1 MKSHP
6 KFSLVALLALT
17 LAWATPAF
25 AQSDRGAITG
35 RVVDPSGAVV
45 PNAKVTVTNVDTNTT
60 SETETTG
67 EGNFTFPQL
76 QAAPYRLTIEA
87 PGFNTATVDDIQVG
101 VQITRSVEVTLQV
114 AGVGDT
120 VTVTA
125 EAAPVIQTETPAS
138 QLNVTERQV
147 RELPLLVAAESG
159 GRSPLSFIFLD
170 SSVVSVEGTG
180 TGGTSGSTGTNASNF
195 RINGG
200 QGLGADILIDG
211 AQTRRGENGSF
222 FSEVAPGPNAFQE
235 FTVSTSSY
243 SAEFGNSTG
252 GVINF
257 TIKTGTNDFHGEAYL
272 FHINDALNANIDR
285 NRVLNQNNP
294 NCVNQGAG
302 CLDKPL
308 DRQFDYGFSIGG
320 PVHLPRFGIGGRSTY
335 SGRNRTFFFFNY
347 GGYRTFQSESV
358 DLTVPTAR
366 MRQGDFSELLTDPYV
381 LGFFGGPVQIY
392 DPNQAPGQRT
402 AIPGNRLDIYQGG
415 AAISDIGRNFANLFP
430 LPNQTG
436 PNGST
441 VFRNYRANTQATSRT
456 DYYVSKITH
465 NLTDRQLLNFSYT
478 FRKLPS
484 VKGGFPRFPQP
495 FVAEGVWD
503 QLFKSYYA
511 RAQHDW
517 TLSSSLI
524 NHFNAGFSRSD
535 VSNRNFTF
543 GVSQASDLGL
553 SPTATQN
560 LGLPVIGF
568 PGYGDAVG
576 SPDPRALQGGGSTV
590 FSNRVRDNSVHL
602 SDVATFIKGRH
613 TMRFGGEV
621 RIQQLNNAAKF
632 DIGGRFN
639 FRSNQTANRDDQTIR
654 DGNGNILRR
663 EDGTLRI
670 AEGWPIASLLTG
682 RPEFS
687 FNSNQTIDPAHR
699 FFSTA
704 YFFQDD
710 FKVTPKLT
718 LNLGLRYDYG
728 RPREEARGFYRGFDP
743 DVPNPAAGGRLGAI
757 VSADVS
763 QGGIQAENF
772 GLVRPDKTNFGP
784 RVGFAY
790 SLNDQ
795 TVVRGGYGIYYAPI
809 IYNDFGNAGAVG
821 YSPGSLNINGGFD
834 ANISLENY
842 PNVPLA
848 DPDAQVVGDLDR
860 SDLDYFD
867 KNFKTGRTAQWSL
880 DLQRQLPYNFA
891 VQASYIGSKGT
902 RLRSQFDPINKL
914 PFEALRLGLPLLTKQ
929 LTALTPGERAFAAG
943 LGFNLPTDPNA
954 VYPGFNNQLC
964 CNALRGT
971 VAQALR
977 PFPQY
982 GIINNRLESQGQS
995 IYHAGKLDLQRRFS
1009 NGVQFGLSYTFAKLI
1024 TDAGEDVFGG
1034 SPLNG
1039 VIQNPFDRTSLRAVS
1054 PSVPPHSLVFNYIL
1068 EVPLGR
1074 GKRFLNRGGWVD
1086 RVVGGFQI
1094 TAIHRYRSGQGVV
1107 PFIAGG
1113 QRDFLTTIGYGG
1125 NLRPNAT
1132 GQPFYTENQA
1142 GGVDFRFLNPAAFS
1156 RPRDFRTDLPT
1167 TINNGAT
1174 INPQYAA
1181 YYADPNLFFG
1191 NAAPSYSGLRADPFM
1206 TEDLSIMKKT
1216 KITETTFFE
1225 MRFEFFNLFNRGRYG
1240 LPNVN
1245 LDDPN
1250 FGLVTRNADI
1260 FQPRRVQVGGRLVF

>member
-1 MKSHP
+1 MTSHP
-6 KFSLVALLALT
+6 KFSLLALLVLV
-17 LAWATPAF
+17 LAWASPAF

-35 RVVDPSGAVV
+35 RVTDPSGAVV
-45 PNAKVTVTNVDTNTT
+45 PNAKVTATNIDTNTT
-60 SETETTG
+60 TETETGG

-87 PGFNTATVDDIQVG
+87 PGFRTATVDDIQVG
-101 VQITRSVEVTLQV
+101 VQITRSVEVQLEV
-114 AGVGDT
+114 GGVGDT
-120 VTVTA
+120 VTVSA
-125 EAAPVIQTETPAS
+125 DSAVVIQTDTPAS

-170 SSVVSVEGTG
+170 SSVVAAEGTG

-257 TIKTGTNDFHGEAYL
+257 TIKTGSNDFHGEAYL

-285 NRVLNQNNP
+285 NRILNANNP
-294 NCVNQGAG
+294 NCRNLGIG

-308 DRQFDYGFSIGG
+308 DRQFDYGFAIGG
-320 PVHLPRFGIGGRSTY
+320 PVYLPRFGEGGASSY
-335 SGRNRTFFFFNY
+335 SGKNRTFFFFNY

-358 DLTVPTAR
+358 DISVPTAR
-366 MRQGDFSELLTDPYV
+366 MREGDFGELLTDPYV
-381 LGFFGGPVQIY
+381 LQFFGPGGVQIF
-392 DPNQAPGQRT
+392 DPSQPPGQRT
-402 AIPGNRLDIYQGG
+402 AIPGNRLDLYQGG
-415 AAISDIGRNFANLFP
+415 ALISDIGRNFVNLFP

-441 VFRNYRANTQATSRT
+441 VFRNYRATSQATSRT

-484 VKGGFPRFPQP
+484 IKGGFPRFPEP
-495 FVAEGVWD
+495 FVQQGVWD

-517 TLSSSLI
+517 TLSSTLI

-535 VSNRNFTF
+535 VSNRNFTA
-543 GVSQASDLGL
+543 GVAKASDLGL
-553 SPTATQN
+553 SPTATQDF
-560 LGLPVIGF
+560 GLPLIGF
-568 PGYGDAVG
+568 PGYGDPVG
-576 SPDPRALQGGGSTV
+576 SLDPRAYQAGGSTS

-602 SDVATFIKGRH
+602 SDVATYLRSRH
-613 TMRFGGEV
+613 TFKFGGEV
-621 RIQQLNNAAKF
+621 RLQQLNPAAHF
-632 DIGGRFN
+632 DIGGNFN
-639 FRSNQTANRDDQTIR
+639 FRSNQTANTNDFNQ
-654 DGNGNILRR
+654 
-663 EDGTLRI
+663 
-670 AEGWPIASLLTG
+670 GWPIASLITG

-728 RPREEARGFYRGFDP
+728 RPREEARGFFRGFDP
-743 DVPNPAAGGRLGAI
+743 DTPNPAAGGRLGAI
-757 VSADVS
+757 VGAIG
-763 QGGIQAENF
+763 QGGLQAENF
-772 GLVRPDKTNFGP
+772 GLVNPDKTNWGP

-790 SLNDQ
+790 SLNEQ

-809 IYNDFGNAGAVG
+809 IYNDFGNTGALG
-821 YSPGSLNINGGFD
+821 YSPGAVNINGGFD
-834 ANISLENY
+834 AGLTLENY
-842 PNVPLA
+842 PNIPAA
-848 DPDAQVVGDLDR
+848 DPNTQVVGDLNR
-860 SDLDYFD
+860 TDLDYFD
-867 KNFKTGRTAQWSL
+867 KNFKTGRTAQYSL
-880 DLQRQLPYNFA
+880 DVQRQLPWNFA
-891 VQASYIGSKGT
+891 VQVSYIGSKGT
-902 RLRSQFDPINKL
+902 RLRSQFDPINKV
-914 PFEALRLGLPLLTKQ
+914 PFEALRLGLPLLSKR
-929 LTALTPGERAFAAG
+929 LVDVTPTERAFAAG
-943 LGFNLPTDPNA
+943 LGFNLPADPNA
-954 VYPGFNNQLC
+954 IYPGFNNQFGDF
-964 CNALRGT
+964 AGT
-971 VAQALR
+971 VAQALK

-995 IYHAGKLDLQRRFS
+995 FYNAGKVDLQRRFS
-1009 NGVQFGLSYTFAKLI
+1009 QGIQFGLSYTFAKLI
-1024 TDAGEDVFGG
+1024 TDAGEDIFGG

-1039 VIQNPFDRTSLRAVS
+1039 VIQNPFDRAALRSVS
-1054 PSVPPHSLVFNYIL
+1054 TSVPPHSLVFNYIL
-1068 EVPLGR
+1068 EVPLGK
-1074 GKRFLNRGGWVD
+1074 GKRFLNRGGLVD
-1086 RVVGGFQI
+1086 RLVGGLQV

-1113 QRDFLTTIGYGG
+1113 QRDFLTRIGYGG
-1125 NLRPNAT
+1125 NLRPNVT
-1132 GQPFYTENQA
+1132 GQDFYTGNQA
-1142 GGVDFRFLNPAAFS
+1142 GGVDYRFLNPGAFS
-1156 RPRDFRTDLPT
+1156 RPLDFRNAPPISLD
-1167 TINNGAT
+1167 NGAT
-1174 INPQYAA
+1174 INPAYAA
-1181 YYADPNLFFG
+1181 YYSDPNRFFG
-1191 NAAPSYSGLRADPFM
+1191 DAAPSYSNLRAEPFM
-1206 TEDLSIMKKT
+1206 TEDVSVMKKT
-1216 KITETTFFE
+1216 KISETTYFE
-1225 MRFEFFNLFNRGRYG
+1225 LRFEFFNIFNRGRYG
-1240 LPNVN
+1240 LPNTNV
-1245 LDDPN
+1245 DDVN
-1250 FGLVTRNADI
+1250 FGNVTRNADI
-1260 FQPRRVQVGGRLVF
+1260 FQPRRVQVGGRVVF